1 MFTRLVAT
9 VTMSA
14 PDAACACAITAW
26 EGYLPVPTMS
36 RDRNVRP
43 AMTKGVSV
51 ICHLRHELTTP
62 DEIDDLD
69 AVALVHERV
78 VEEVPLQDREVVL
91 DSHAPRIDGELR
103 QQVGDRPRLVEF
115 VGLAVE
121 RDEQGTR
128 LRGTSQRT
136 ARVQGKSR

>member
-14 PDAACACAITAW
+14 PDAACACAITAC
-26 EGYLPVPTMS
+26 EGYLPVPTIS

-51 ICHLRHELTTP
+51 ICATSSGPSGQIEHSPLTTP

-103 QQVGDRPRLVEF
+103 QQVGD
-115 VGLAVE
+115 
-121 RDEQGTR
+121 
-128 LRGTSQRT
+128 
-136 ARVQGKSR
+136 